1 MHYILDYHLTQRNH
15 KSKNANIKID
25 LLKQE
30 LRTQRTDL
38 LIAYSHHLGLT
49 DRLDLLA
56 QIIEGLEE
64 NKQFCTISH
73 EQIIPPTSRV

>member
-1 MHYILDYHLTQRNH
+1 MYYILDDHLTQRKH
-15 KSKNANIKID
+15 KSKNVNFKID

-49 DRLDLLA
+49 DQLDLLA
-56 QIIEGLEE
+56 QIIEGLQE
-64 NKQFCTISH
+64 NK
-73 EQIIPPTSRV
+73 